1 MKILISGY
9 YGFGNCGDEAVLQA
23 IVQGLKGHDLT
34 VLSAAPGLTSQLYKV
49 SSINRY
55 LCLFIIKQML
65 RTDLFISGGGTLFQ
79 NKTSNR
85 SFYYYLALVFIAK
98 LLRKKVMIFAQGF
111 GPLSGWL
118 NKKLIKFVFNRVDT
132 ITLRDNDSYEK
143 LKALGIN
150 PDRMKVTADPA
161 LLLDIPSMSE
171 GEKLLS
177 LEGIN
182 KKGKPLLG
190 IALRDIPN
198 LDMDSVINAIDWL
211 AEKYN
216 YIPVFVL
223 FQSPQ
228 DMHGSAKVIHGIKG
242 ENHLIFRIC
251 KPNEML
257 SLFSQFDLVIGMRLH
272 SLIFAL
278 INTVPMLGISYD
290 PKVESFMKEI
300 EQPFMDINHP
310 AGMKAALEDII
321 RNKEAIKHKL
331 AVKKKE
337 LQAKA
342 KKNFSLCL
350 SALVA
355 KK

>member
-49 SSINRY
+49 SSVNRY
-55 LCLFIIKQML
+55 LCPFIIKRML
-65 RTDLFISGGGTLFQ
+65 MTDLFLSGGGTLFQ

-98 LLRKKVMIFAQGF
+98 LFRKKVMIFAQGF
-111 GPLSGWL
+111 GPLNGWL
-118 NKKLIKFVFNRVDT
+118 NKKLIKFVFNRVDA

-143 LKALGIN
+143 LKALGID

-161 LLLDIPSMSE
+161 LLLDIPSISE

-177 LEGIN
+177 LEGIK

-190 IALRDIPN
+190 IALRDVPK
-198 LDMDSVINAIDWL
+198 LDIDPLIDTIDWL

-216 YIPVFVL
+216 YIPIFVL

-228 DMHGSAKVIHGIKG
+228 DMHGSAKVIDGIKG

-278 INTVPMLGISYD
+278 INTVPMLGLSYD
-290 PKVESFMKEI
+290 PKVGSFMKEI
-300 EQPFMDINHP
+300 EQPYVDINRP
-310 AGMKAALEDII
+310 EAMKEELERII
-321 RNKEAIKHKL
+321 KNKESIKQKL
-331 AVKKKE
+331 AIKKKE
-337 LQAKA
+337 LQEKA
-342 KKNFSLCL
+342 KLNFEGI
-350 SALVA
+350 
-355 KK
+355 K